1 MYINSFD
8 ERIERINWQ
17 PSAVPTRQMIDSVL
31 AGRQP
36 RQPRSAVLSLAGAVT
51 GILIGTGLKGMFLP
65 GVPWGLDAGLAGVI
79 GGGLA
84 LAGLAASVTAALLAA
99 VKGQRAPR
107 LMQFSSMNLLM
118 IVVLLLS

>member
-8 ERIERINWQ
+8 ERLERIAWQ

-31 AGRQP
+31 ASRMPQ
-36 RQPRSAVLSLAGAVT
+36 QPRSAVLSLAAAVT

-65 GVPWGLDAGLAGVI
+65 GVPWGPDAGLAGLI

-84 LAGLAASVTAALLAA
+84 LAGLAVSVSAALLAA